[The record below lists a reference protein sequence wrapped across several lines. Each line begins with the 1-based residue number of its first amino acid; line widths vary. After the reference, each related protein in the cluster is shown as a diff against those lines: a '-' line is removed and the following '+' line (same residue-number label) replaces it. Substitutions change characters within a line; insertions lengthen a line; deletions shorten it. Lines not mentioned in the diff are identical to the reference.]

1 MTALKQTH
9 APASTSPLDALSLN
23 LASDMQAVNAVIL
36 ARMASDIPLIPQLA
50 GYLIAAGGKRMR
62 PLLTLAAARACGPVT
77 TSAHGLAAAVEF
89 IHTATLLHD
98 DVVDE
103 SAERRGQ
110 ASANTVFGN
119 QSSVLVGD
127 FLFARAFELMVECGD
142 IKILGTLAAAARIIA
157 EGEILQLSLIGQ
169 LDLSLAQYRAIIEA
183 KTAALFAAATESGA
197 RAAKAPVPTIEAFK
211 HYGHHLGMAF
221 QMIDDVMDYNAPSSA
236 MGKQAGDDFAEGKIT
251 LPVLL
256 ALEAARASHDS
267 PALKFW
273 ARCLHDKDQTPD
285 DLAQACAYLD
295 STGALTQSRML
306 ARHEAECARA
316 ALANVP
322 TNPIQALMADLLDF
336 VVNRAY

>member
-9 APASTSPLDALSLN
+9 APASTSPLDALSAC
-23 LASDMQAVNAVIL
+23 LAPDMQAVNAVIL

-62 PLLTLAAARACGPVT
+62 PLLTLAAASACGST
-77 TSAHGLAAAVEF
+77 TRAHGLAAAVEF

-98 DVVDE
+98 DVVDD

-110 ASANTVFGN
+110 ASANSVFGN

-127 FLFARAFELMVECGD
+127 FLFARAFELMVECDD

-157 EGEILQLSLIGQ
+157 EGEVLQLSLIGR
-169 LDLSLAQYRAIIEA
+169 LDLSLTQYRAIIEA
-183 KTAALFAAATESGA
+183 KTAALFAAATEAGA
-197 RAAKAPVPTIEAFK
+197 RAAMAPAPVIDALK
-211 HYGHHLGMAF
+211 LYGHHLGMAF
-221 QMIDDVMDYNAPSSA
+221 QMIDDVMDYSSSA
-236 MGKQAGDDFAEGKIT
+236 ADMGKQTGDDFAEGKIT

-256 ALEAARASHDS
+256 ALEAAKGANDS
-267 PALKFW
+267 AALAFW

-285 DLAQACAYLD
+285 DLAQARVYLD
-295 STGALTQSRML
+295 STGALAQSRIL
-306 ARHEAECARA
+306 AQHEADSARA

-322 TNPIQALMADLLDF
+322 SSPIQALMADLLDF